1 MGFCIS
7 HSSMCNDNY
16 SAIDVHRSIGLGNQS
31 SSLNEQNSGNKIIP
45 NYQINDLGY
54 KIQISLVFFCN
65 DNNIKNSFTYKFQL
79 YVDNSGI
86 EEENFTPLGYTEAT
100 ICQSKI
106 KFKKIFE
113 TIYFFS
119 KGQRIKI
126 CCLENEK
133 IIKTS
138 LFYLGKMLNGFENPK
153 LIIEKD
159 NEKIGELLILINRE
173 NNKINKKC
181 LFEVN
186 ILNNT
191 KISEKSDYFFSINKI
206 SGEIIYTSKIFE
218 STSKDIRFSFEIRKF
233 LICEKNK
240 YLIFNLYKIKEI
252 NKNENNIN
260 NQINDNKIK
269 DIKNKENNSKKIM
282 NIEYELVKSIN
293 ISYEDLI
300 SNNGINIFKFNIGL
314 LSYLLNEEI
323 LMKISY
329 TEKEYTSFYEYISS
343 QLHLNLALIINKEIL
358 EKYSTGIKFVV
369 NLFHSILSLY
379 NHDEKKYIYIKD
391 KSIKKV
397 NNYNDF
403 YNDIINNEKK
413 EIYEENDIFPYIEN
427 LYNNYIHP
435 ESNKGINKYF
445 IVLIFTDK
453 KFDDLNSDTI
463 DSSSYNINKYKNF
476 PINFKI
482 FNFGD
487 KNNYVEKNDININI
501 IKNNNEDIKYN
512 RIIFQ
517 FYNINDKIIE
527 KRKINKFIN
536 DIPYLIEDYF
546 EIQKYAKF
554 TIFED

>member
-1 MGFCIS
+1 
-7 HSSMCNDNY
+7 
-16 SAIDVHRSIGLGNQS
+16 
-31 SSLNEQNSGNKIIP
+31 
-45 NYQINDLGY
+45 
-54 KIQISLVFFCN
+54 
-65 DNNIKNSFTYKFQL
+65 
-79 YVDNSGI
+79 
-86 EEENFTPLGYTEAT
+86 
-100 ICQSKI
+100 
-106 KFKKIFE
+106 
-113 TIYFFS
+113 
-119 KGQRIKI
+119 
-126 CCLENEK
+126 
-133 IIKTS
+133 
-138 LFYLGKMLNGFENPK
+138 
-153 LIIEKD
+153 
-159 NEKIGELLILINRE
+159 
-173 NNKINKKC
+173 
-181 LFEVN
+181 
-186 ILNNT
+186 
-191 KISEKSDYFFSINKI
+191 
-206 SGEIIYTSKIFE
+206 
-218 STSKDIRFSFEIRKF
+218 
-233 LICEKNK
+233 
-240 YLIFNLYKIKEI
+240 
-252 NKNENNIN
+252 
-260 NQINDNKIK
+260 
-269 DIKNKENNSKKIM
+269 M

>member
-133 IIKTS
+133 NIKTS